1 MADSAFKGKAMKSV
15 ASDVAEGY
23 ISVNPLFLK
32 KFDKDMVK
40 ELYENL
46 SKSLTS
52 LRTEKIDLQDQAAL
66 RTRNMKLQRIHNA
79 IIIVRN
85 SAREKKIPL

>member
-15 ASDVAEGY
+15 ASDVVEGY